1 MIAGVKVLF
10 AGLSTFSNTTAGQA
24 TVLSRGG
31 VSSASQE
38 GRHRGSLQG
47 SLLSGR
53 RSFGGMMEHVRSPS
67 LIPQAMWSVKFHR
80 YGHPRVAR
88 PAAKSGRSFG
98 PRGHASAAGRGDL
111 MVVT

>member
-10 AGLSTFSNTTAGQA
+10 AGLSTFSNITAGPA

-80 YGHPRVAR
+80 YGQPRVAR
-88 PAAKSGRSFG
+88 PAVKSGRSFG